1 MMRCMPSANAKLT
14 PEGSGAPLTAFSF
27 FLPTR
32 LREALA
38 GGRRTRVKAHQFS
51 RAFLLTSFSMKNLC
65 LVFLICWAASSACF
79 GKDAYQFS
87 SEIPIGGEGGWDIL
101 TIDPTA
107 NRLYLS
113 HSTKVVVVDL
123 SKNAKA
129 GEIADTPGVHA
140 FVAVPEVQRGF
151 SSNGKESKSSVVDLK
166 TLTTV
171 SKIDTGSNPDAIVY
185 EPRHGE
191 VYVFNHTGNS
201 VTVINA
207 KAATVSA
214 TIQLEGTP
222 EFAVVDQKAG
232 HIYCNIEDKSEV
244 AVIDADKHEVVA
256 HWSLAPGEG
265 PSGIALDGPH
275 HRLFSGCHNKMM
287 TMLDTETGKVIATVP
302 IGAGVDGC
310 AFDDSTQL
318 AFASCGDGTTTI
330 AKEEAPNKLVVVQ
343 ILKTERGARTMALD
357 PQTHRIYLPT
367 AQFAPTPSPSP
378 GAPPARPSI
387 VANTLKLLVYRAEE
401 PVKH

>member
-1 MMRCMPSANAKLT
+1 MRSI
-14 PEGSGAPLTAFSF
+14 
-27 FLPTR
+27 
-32 LREALA
+32 
-38 GGRRTRVKAHQFS
+38 S
-51 RAFLLTSFSMKNLC
+51 RCIVGCYLG
-65 LVFLICWAASSACF
+65 LICATAL
-79 GKDAYQFS
+79 GEDAYHFVTQ
-87 SEIPIGGEGGWDIL
+87 IPIGGEGGWDIL
-101 TIDPTA
+101 TIDSA
-107 NRLYLS
+107 ASRLYLS
-113 HSTKVVVVDL
+113 HATKVVVVDL
-123 SKNAKA
+123 KTDTVT

-151 SSNGKESKSSVVDLK
+151 SSNGKESKSSVVDLTTLK
-166 TLTTV
+166 TT
-171 SKIDTGSNPDAIVY
+171 SKINTGSSPDAVVY

-222 EFAVVDQKAG
+222 EFAAVDEKAG
-232 HIYCNIEDKSEV
+232 RVYCNIEDKSEV
-244 AVIDADKHEVVA
+244 AVIDANKHEVVA

-265 PSGIALDGPH
+265 PSGIALDAAH

-287 TMLDTETGKVIATVP
+287 VMLDTESGKVVGSVP

-310 AFDDSTQL
+310 AFDDATQL

-330 AKEEAPNKLVVVQ
+330 AREEAPDKLTVLQ
-343 ILKTERGARTMALD
+343 TLKTERGARTMALD

-367 AQFAPTPSPSP
+367 AQFQPPPSPSP
-378 GAPPARPSI
+378 GASPGRPSI
-387 VANTLKLLVYRAEE
+387 VPNTLKLLVYGPAES
-401 PVKH
+401 VKH